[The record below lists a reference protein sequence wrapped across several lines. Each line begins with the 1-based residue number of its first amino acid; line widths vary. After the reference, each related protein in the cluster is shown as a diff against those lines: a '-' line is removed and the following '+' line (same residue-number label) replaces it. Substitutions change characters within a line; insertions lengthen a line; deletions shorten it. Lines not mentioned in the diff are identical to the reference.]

1 LSTLIDVSNERF
13 EQLVEE
19 SLASIPE
26 ELARYMENVGVFVD
40 DRSPPGRL
48 FGLYQGVPLTNRQHY
63 GIGVVMPDRITIF
76 KQTICA
82 VCRTEDDV
90 RAQVRKTVL
99 HEVAH
104 HFGIDD
110 HRLDELGWS

>member
-1 LSTLIDVSNERF
+1 MIDLTTERF
-13 EQLVEE
+13 EALVTEA
-19 SLASIPE
+19 LDSIPD
-26 ELARYMENVGVFVD
+26 ELGRQMDNVAVFVD

-48 FGLYQGVPLTNRQHY
+48 LGLYQGAPLTNRSHY

-76 KQTICA
+76 KHAICA
-82 VCRTEDDV
+82 RCRTEDDV
-90 RAQVRKTVL
+90 REQVRVTVL

-110 HRLDELGWS
+110 KRLDELGWS